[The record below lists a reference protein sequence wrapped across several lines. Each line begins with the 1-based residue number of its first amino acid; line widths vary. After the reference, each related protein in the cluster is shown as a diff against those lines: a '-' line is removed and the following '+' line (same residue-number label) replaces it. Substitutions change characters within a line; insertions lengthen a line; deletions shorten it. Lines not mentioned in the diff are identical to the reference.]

1 MCDTMVL
8 RNDTRIVFGKNS
20 DRDPGEPQ
28 LIQYC
33 SGSEG
38 LAQATHP
45 ERLVKYDTR
54 QFLRLQEASQGF
66 TSPYNALISRPAWMW
81 GAEMGVNECGVAIG
95 NEAVFS
101 TSPVQ
106 KDGLLGMDILR
117 LVLHNAE
124 SGNQA
129 VQMIIDLIE
138 RFGQGG
144 DASYKGHLSYHNS
157 FLVQDSSEA
166 FILET
171 AGFHWAVKKISSIG
185 SISNAYTIGCDYD
198 DADPLTQHRH
208 HHFTRRH
215 ASALHLLFTQGHV
228 RQRQSAEKLSSTTP
242 TWQGIRNIL
251 ICSKTT
257 RNKPDKSMRSICMDS
272 QGLIKSQ
279 TTASLIVESEGGMC
293 LAWMTG
299 APAPNLNPFYPLSL
313 SKKAF
318 NSEDFSN
325 SMASYAFA
333 LYKIE
338 QTNKIKRSSIEVQ
351 TKIATWARELE
362 DAFENLV
369 RKPFKLQD
377 VKALDEACAECRR
390 LGKIHD
396 ARVDS
401 LLAR

>member
-8 RNDTRIVFGKNS
+8 RNDARIVFGKNS

-38 LAQATHP
+38 LAQASHP

-54 QFLRLQEASQGF
+54 QFLHLQEASREYD
-66 TSPYNALISRPAWMW
+66 SPFKALISRPSWMW
-81 GAEMGVNECGVAIG
+81 GAEMGVNERGVAIG

-124 SGNQA
+124 SGHQA
-129 VQMIIDLIE
+129 VQLIVDLIK

-157 FLVQDSSEA
+157 FLIQDRSEA
-166 FILET
+166 FVLET
-171 AGFHWAVKKISSIG
+171 AGTSWAMKKTNPSA
-185 SISNAYTIGCDYD
+185 SISNVYTLGCDYD
-198 DADPLTQHRH
+198 EADAVTQAKH
-208 HHFTRRH
+208 HHFTHRH
-215 ASALHLLFTQGHV
+215 ASILHLLFTQGHV
-228 RQRQSAEKLSSTTP
+228 RQRQSAERLSLATP
-242 TWQGIRNIL
+242 TWQGIRDIL
-251 ICSKTT
+251 ISNNGTQRT
-257 RNKPDKSMRSICMDS
+257 PDYSMRSICMDS
-272 QGLIKSQ
+272 RGLIKSQ
-279 TTASLIVESEGGMC
+279 TTGSLVVESEGNMT

-299 APAPNLNPFYPLSL
+299 APAPNFNPFFPFSL
-313 SKKAF
+313 SKTAF
-318 NSEDFSN
+318 NSEEFSN
-325 SMASYAFA
+325 PMTSYAFA
-333 LYKIE
+333 LNKIE
-338 QTNKIKRSSIEVQ
+338 QTKKIRRATVEVQ
-351 TKIATWARELE
+351 VKIATWARELE
-362 DAFENLV
+362 DSFENLI
-369 RKPFKLQD
+369 RKPFNLQD
-377 VKALDEACAECRR
+377 AMALDEACAECRR

-396 ARVDS
+396 TRVDS